1 MEGHFIAFCKY
12 FDGCSWHIYN
22 DAIVR
27 NISEKEINRG
37 TPYIL
42 FYQNQ
47 NLYSKKRAFLP
58 IKMIKCAN

>member
-1 MEGHFIAFCKY
+1 MDGHFIAYCR
-12 FDGCSWHIYN
+12 DPLTEIWHKYN

-42 FYQNQ
+42 FYQNP
-47 NLYSKKRAFLP
+47 NLSSKGY
-58 IKMIKCAN
+58 